1 MAVTGPRNL
10 EKHRRYL
17 DAYTRGGWFWGLGVE
32 HETYMATTQTR
43 TVRAIEA
50 TAMRPERYSVSY
62 YAAYRP
68 GALRAA
74 LDRVL
79 SVTTDTSGGGGLT
92 LPVLVNS
99 HSFTHCDVFGEHR
112 TTFERVPKPNP
123 RFGGRTM
130 EEWLRDSSAWLRAE
144 AGQTYMWDGDT
155 VEFMTQNFYCAT
167 VTRVIAELES
177 AEARF
182 VAEMATLPRT
192 GILAAYGP
200 FRLASPRNEPF
211 ATYLT
216 HPRGVA
222 MFNNGTL
229 HVNVT
234 LPTRLALVWD
244 TTGPRPMWPAHFLE
258 GHRAL
263 ARLIQWLE
271 PLWVSRF
278 GSGDPFAE
286 LGEVRDVCDGRVA
299 RFAAGSQ
306 RLAVSRYIGL
316 GTFDTE
322 RMPVGKILQV
332 TRDAAGPL
340 PWYDWL
346 YKRTHYVPL
355 DVVGLDLNYSKHGAH
370 GLEVRFFDQMPMAD
384 LRTVLE
390 QMVVLCDVA
399 RSRIQQVPNPRVSP
413 IWIAAAGEA
422 LLEGLEWRVP
432 AEYLN
437 AVLVAAGAAPEAKEP
452 LPVVEALDWIFQRL
466 RFLGDGYCVR
476 MMGGSGIRVGVETV
490 GGCGGC
496 CSC

>member
-1 MAVTGPRNL
+1 MSAPGQRNL

-17 DAYTRGGWFWGLGVE
+17 DDYRQFGWFWGLGVE
-32 HETYMATTQTR
+32 HETYMATTQKR
-43 TVRAIEA
+43 TVRTIEA
-50 TAMRPERYSVSY
+50 AAMRSERYSVAY
-62 YAAYRP
+62 YTAYRP

-79 SVTTDTSGGGGLT
+79 EDASGGLVV
-92 LPVLVNS
+92 PVLMNS
-99 HSFTHCDVFGEHR
+99 HSMTHCDVFGEHR
-112 TTFERVPKPNP
+112 TTYERIPKPNP

-130 EEWLRDSSAWLRAE
+130 EEWAHDYSVWLRNESGKA
-144 AGQTYMWDGDT
+144 YMWDGDT
-155 VEFMTQNFYCAT
+155 VEFMTQDFYCAT
-167 VTRVIAELES
+167 VDRVIAELEK
-177 AEARF
+177 AETRF

-200 FRLASPRNEPF
+200 VRLATPQNEPF
-211 ATYLT
+211 ATHLT

-234 LPTRLALVWD
+234 LPTRLGWNRMPLWS
-244 TTGPRPMWPAHFLE
+244 AHFLE
-258 GHRAL
+258 SHRAL
-263 ARLIQWLE
+263 ARLVQWLE
-271 PLWVSRF
+271 PLWVSRY

-286 LGEVRDVCDGRVA
+286 LGAVADVCDGRVA

-322 RMPVGKILQV
+322 TMPTGKILQIP
-332 TRDAAGPL
+332 RSDAGPL

-346 YKRTHYVPL
+346 YERTHYTRL

-370 GLEVRFFDQMPMAD
+370 GLELRFFDQMPMAD
-384 LRTVLE
+384 LRTVLG
-390 QMVVLCDVA
+390 QVAVLCDVA
-399 RSRIQQVPNPRVSP
+399 RSAVGRVPNPRLSP

-422 LLEGLEWRVP
+422 LLEGMGWRVP

-437 AVLVAAGAAPEAKEP
+437 GVLMAGGASPEAKEP
-452 LPVVEALDWIFQRL
+452 LPVAEALDWIFQRL
-466 RFLGDGYCVR
+466 RGIGDGYCVR
-476 MMGGSGIRVGVETV
+476 VMGVNRGETGIETV
-490 GGCGGC
+490 
-496 CSC
+496 SCTC